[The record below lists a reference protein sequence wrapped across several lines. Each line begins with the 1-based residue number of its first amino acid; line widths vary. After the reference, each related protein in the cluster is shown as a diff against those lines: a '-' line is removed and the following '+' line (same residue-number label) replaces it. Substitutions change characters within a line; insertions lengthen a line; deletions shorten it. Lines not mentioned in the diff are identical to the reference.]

1 MVAEERRVATV
12 FGGSGFIGRY
22 IVKRLAQRG
31 FIVRVGVRDPDR
43 ANFLKPMG
51 ALGQIVPMAAS
62 VREEAAVSALVAG
75 AQVVINC
82 VGILYET
89 GSQTFQALHAE
100 APGRIGRAAAAA
112 GAKHVVH
119 VSAIGADAASP
130 SVYARTKAE
139 GEAALRAVFP
149 EAVVLRP
156 SIVFGPEDNFFNQF
170 AALAQVLPALPLFG
184 GGTTRFQPV
193 YVGDVADA
201 AMAALDR
208 AEAAGK
214 TYELG
219 GPRVYSFREILEFI
233 LRTTGRRRFLLPVP
247 YCGGGAAGASVRTPA
262 QAAAD
267 ARPAPSSAARQRGLA
282 RRTDSRRSRHHTEG
296 GGGDRAHLSC
306 ALSPRGAAG
315 AGAGMKGPK
324 RTDRLC
330 VGSPASTECV
340 RTWARPCHEGPKR
353 T

>member
-1 MVAEERRVATV
+1 MVAEERKVATV
-12 FGGSGFIGRY
+12 FGGSGFVGRY

-31 FIVRVGVRDPDR
+31 YIVRVGVRDPDR

-51 ALGQIVPMAAS
+51 NLGQIVPMAAS
-62 VREEAAVSALVAG
+62 VRDDASVAALVAG
-75 AQVVINC
+75 AEVVVNC

-112 GAKHVVH
+112 GARHVVH

-130 SVYARTKAE
+130 SAYARTKAE
-139 GEAALRAVFP
+139 GEAALRAAFP
-149 EAVVLRP
+149 QAVVLRP
-156 SIVFGPEDNFFNQF
+156 SIVFGPEDDFFNQF

-208 AEAAGK
+208 AEAAGN

-219 GPRVYSFREILEFI
+219 GPRIYTFREILEFI
-233 LRTTGRRRFLLPVP
+233 LRTTGRKRFLISIPYSVGALQARLFELLPKPLLTRDQLILLQRDNVVSPGALTLADLGITPKAVEAIVP
-247 YCGGGAAGASVRTPA
+247 TYLARFRRGGPRAP
-262 QAAAD
+262 AAA
-267 ARPAPSSAARQRGLA
+267 
-282 RRTDSRRSRHHTEG
+282 
-296 GGGDRAHLSC
+296 
-306 ALSPRGAAG
+306 
-315 AGAGMKGPK
+315 
-324 RTDRLC
+324 
-330 VGSPASTECV
+330 
-340 RTWARPCHEGPKR
+340 
-353 T
+353 

>member
-1 MVAEERRVATV
+1 MVAEERKVATV
-12 FGGSGFIGRY
+12 FGGSGFVGRY

-31 FIVRVGVRDPDR
+31 YIVRVGVRDPDR

-51 ALGQIVPMAAS
+51 NLGQIVPMAAS
-62 VREEAAVSALVAG
+62 VRDDAAVAALVAG
-75 AQVVINC
+75 AEVVVNC

-100 APGRIGRAAAAA
+100 APGRIARAAATA
-112 GAKHVVH
+112 GARHVVH

-139 GEAALRAVFP
+139 GEAALRAAYP
-149 EAVVLRP
+149 GAVVLRP
-156 SIVFGPEDNFFNQF
+156 SIVFGPEDDFFNQF

-208 AEAAGK
+208 AEAAGN

-219 GPRVYSFREILEFI
+219 GPRIYTFREILEFI
-233 LRTTGRRRFLLPVP
+233 LRTTGRKRFLISIPYSVGALQARLFELLPKPLLTRDQLILLQRDNVVSPGALTLADLGITPKAVEAIVP
-247 YCGGGAAGASVRTPA
+247 TYLARFRRGGPRAP
-262 QAAAD
+262 AAA
-267 ARPAPSSAARQRGLA
+267 
-282 RRTDSRRSRHHTEG
+282 
-296 GGGDRAHLSC
+296 
-306 ALSPRGAAG
+306 
-315 AGAGMKGPK
+315 
-324 RTDRLC
+324 
-330 VGSPASTECV
+330 
-340 RTWARPCHEGPKR
+340 
-353 T
+353 

>member
-1 MVAEERRVATV
+1 MVSEERKVATV
-12 FGGSGFIGRY
+12 FGGSGFVGRY

-31 FIVRVGVRDPDR
+31 YIVRVGVRDPDR

-51 ALGQIVPMAAS
+51 NLGQIVPMAAS
-62 VREEAAVSALVAG
+62 VRDDAAVAALVTG
-75 AQVVINC
+75 AEVVVNC

-89 GSQTFQALHAE
+89 GSQTFRALHAE

-112 GAKHVVH
+112 RARHVVH

-139 GEAALRAVFP
+139 GEAALRAAYP
-149 EAVVLRP
+149 AAVVLRP

-208 AEAAGK
+208 AEAAGN

-219 GPRVYSFREILEFI
+219 GPKIYTFREILEFI
-233 LRTTGRRRFLLPVP
+233 LRTTGRKRFLISIPYSVGAVQARLFELLPKPLLTRDQLILLQRDNVVSPGALTLADLGITPKAVEAIVP
-247 YCGGGAAGASVRTPA
+247 TYLARFRRGGPRAP
-262 QAAAD
+262 AAA
-267 ARPAPSSAARQRGLA
+267 
-282 RRTDSRRSRHHTEG
+282 
-296 GGGDRAHLSC
+296 
-306 ALSPRGAAG
+306 
-315 AGAGMKGPK
+315 
-324 RTDRLC
+324 
-330 VGSPASTECV
+330 
-340 RTWARPCHEGPKR
+340 
-353 T
+353 

>member
-51 ALGQIVPMAAS
+51 ALGQIVPMATS

-112 GAKHVVH
+112 GAKYVVH

-247 YCGGGAAGASVRTPA
+247 YAVGALQARLFELLPKPLLTRDQLLLLQRDNVVSPGALTLADLGITPKAVEAIVPTYLARFRRGGPRA
-262 QAAAD
+262 
-267 ARPAPSSAARQRGLA
+267 PAPA
-282 RRTDSRRSRHHTEG
+282 
-296 GGGDRAHLSC
+296 
-306 ALSPRGAAG
+306 
-315 AGAGMKGPK
+315 
-324 RTDRLC
+324 
-330 VGSPASTECV
+330 
-340 RTWARPCHEGPKR
+340 
-353 T
+353 